1 MPTKPGDDEL
11 LNGLKKYHDRALWRT
26 DLKVRFVKA
35 LLRCLCCLGVG
46 SATAIGAADGANN
59 SVPYEQRPE
68 VSAYID
74 SLVSEHSFDRS
85 ELETLLSKA
94 QRKQSIL
101 DAISRPAERTL
112 EWKDYRKIFMKEDRI
127 AGGVEFWNQNADV
140 LARAAQQF
148 GVAPEYVVAI
158 IGVETRY
165 GKFMGK
171 YRVLDALATLGFDYP
186 PRSKFFRKELTQYLL
201 MTREEGMDPE
211 AQLGS
216 YAGAMGFGQ
225 FISSSFRAY
234 AVDFDGDG
242 VRDILRNKTDAIG
255 SVANYFKRHGWR
267 GDAQVIVP
275 VALQDPAAD
284 ELANK
289 GEALRHTVAGLRT
302 RGVVIPCVEDAA
314 KAALFRM
321 EAEAGTQYWVGLND
335 FYAITRYNHSSMY
348 ALAVHQLAQA
358 IKARRVEAP

>member
-1 MPTKPGDDEL
+1 MR
-11 LNGLKKYHDRALWRT
+11 RAPFFAR
-26 DLKVRFVKA
+26 
-35 LLRCLCCLGVG
+35 VG
-46 SATAIGAADGANN
+46 SILLAGLALFAQAQHAQEGAY
-59 SVPYEQRPE
+59 PQRPE
-68 VSAYID
+68 VQAYID
-74 SLVSEHSFDRS
+74 SLVAEHSFDKAN
-85 ELETLLSKA
+85 LEALLSA
-94 QRKQSIL
+94 AERKQSIL
-101 DAISRPAERTL
+101 DAISKPAERTL
-112 EWKDYRKIFMKEDRI
+112 EWSDYRKIFITDDRI
-127 AGGVEFWNQNADV
+127 SGGVTFWNENSEA
-140 LARAAQQF
+140 LARAQERF
-148 GVAPEYVVAI
+148 GVGAEYIVAI

-186 PRSKFFRKELTQYLL
+186 PRSKFFRRELTEYLL
-201 MTREEGMDPE
+201 MTREEGLDPQ

-275 VALQDPAAD
+275 VALQEPAAA
-284 ELANK
+284 ELANQ
-289 GEALRHTVAGLRT
+289 GEALKHTVGELRDK
-302 RGVVIPCVEDAA
+302 GVVIPCVDASA

-321 EAEAGTQYWVGLND
+321 EAAAGTQYWVGLND

-348 ALAVHQLAQA
+348 ALAVHQLANA
-358 IKARRVEAP
+358 IKARRSQP

>member
-1 MPTKPGDDEL
+1 MLLVQGDVEL
-11 LNGLKKYHDRALWRT
+11 RALIGWYFRKAPRLT
-26 DLKVRFVKA
+26 ALRRFA
-35 LLRCLCCLGVG
+35 LLITVLLTAFAYTTV
-46 SATAIGAADGANN
+46 SNAQAQEPAT
-59 SVPYEQRPE
+59 PYTNREDVQN
-68 VSAYID
+68 YIAE
-74 SLVSEHSFDRS
+74 LVSEHQFNAA
-85 ELETLLSKA
+85 ELEDLFSAA
-94 QRKQSIL
+94 QRKQKII

-112 EWKDYRKIFMKEDRI
+112 EWRDYRKIFMTEDRI
-127 AGGVEFWNQNADV
+127 SGGVQFWEANADA
-140 LARAAQQF
+140 LARAEEKF
-148 GVAPEYVVAI
+148 GVGAEYIVAI

-186 PRSKFFRKELTQYLL
+186 PRSKFFKRELTEYLL
-201 MTREEGMDPE
+201 MTREEGMDPT

-267 GDAQVIVP
+267 ADSQVIVP
-275 VALQDPAAD
+275 VALQNPAAA

-289 GEALRHTVAGLRT
+289 GEALRHTVGSLRAQ
-302 RGVVIPCVEDAA
+302 GVVIPCVADSQ

-321 EAEAGTQYWVGLND
+321 ESAAGTQYWVGLND

-348 ALAVHQLAQA
+348 ALAVHQLSQA
-358 IKARRVEAP
+358 IKAKRLESAITR

>member
-1 MPTKPGDDEL
+1 MNITGSDTSKRPAI
-11 LNGLKKYHDRALWRT
+11 DRAVSTLCSTVRCAVLGLLLSLTSVLVFTPVVNAAESVYT
-26 DLKVRFVKA
+26 DREDVQ
-35 LLRCLCCLGVG
+35 
-46 SATAIGAADGANN
+46 D
-59 SVPYEQRPE
+59 
-68 VSAYID
+68 YIA
-74 SLVSEHSFDRS
+74 SLVDEHGFQAEEVR
-85 ELETLLSKA
+85 LLLA
-94 QRKQSIL
+94 NAERKQSIL
-101 DAISRPAERTL
+101 DAISKPAERTL
-112 EWKDYRKIFMKEDRI
+112 EWKDYRKIFLTSDRI
-127 AGGVEFWNQNADV
+127 ERGVTFWQDNAEV
-140 LARAAQQF
+140 LARAESTYGVGAQ
-148 GVAPEYVVAI
+148 YIVAI

-165 GKFMGK
+165 GKHMGK

-186 PRSKFFRKELTQYLL
+186 PRAKFFRKELTEYLL
-201 MTREEGMDPE
+201 MTREEGMDPR

-267 GDAQVIVP
+267 GDSQVIVP

-284 ELANK
+284 KLANQ
-289 GEALRHTVAGLRT
+289 GEALRHTVGALRAQ
-302 RGVVIPCVEDAA
+302 GVVVPCADNAA

-321 EAEAGTQYWVGLND
+321 EAAAGTQYWVGLND

-348 ALAVHQLAQA
+348 ALAVHQLAEA
-358 IKARRVEAP
+358 IAAARSTSTALTNATENP

>member
-1 MPTKPGDDEL
+1 MSSPQILAIFGSLLLAGLAAVSNADAVSYPQRTEVKTYIQSLVAEHDFDQAEL
-11 LNGLKKYHDRALWRT
+11 EQ
-26 DLKVRFVKA
+26 
-35 LLRCLCCLGVG
+35 LL
-46 SATAIGAADGANN
+46 ATA
-59 SVPYEQRPE
+59 E
-68 VSAYID
+68 
-74 SLVSEHSFDRS
+74 
-85 ELETLLSKA
+85 
-94 QRKQSIL
+94 RKQSIL

-112 EWKDYRKIFMKEDRI
+112 EWKEYRKIFITDDRI
-127 AGGVEFWNQNADV
+127 SGGVSFWNENAEA
-140 LARAAQQF
+140 LAQAQDKF
-148 GVAPEYVVAI
+148 GVGAEYIVAI

-186 PRSKFFRKELTQYLL
+186 PRSKFFRKELTEYLL
-201 MTREEGMDPE
+201 MTREEGLDPQ

-255 SVANYFKRHGWR
+255 SVANYFKRHGWK
-267 GDAQVIVP
+267 GDKQVIVP
-275 VALQDPAAD
+275 VALQEPAAA
-284 ELANK
+284 ELANQ
-289 GEALRHTVAGLRT
+289 GEALKHTVGELRA
-302 RGVVIPCVEDAA
+302 RGVVVPCVDASE

-321 EAEAGTQYWVGLND
+321 EAAAGTQYWVGLND

-348 ALAVHQLAQA
+348 ALAVHQLAGA
-358 IKARRVEAP
+358 IKAQRSQL

>member
-1 MPTKPGDDEL
+1 MRSPQVFALVGSIL
-11 LNGLKKYHDRALWRT
+11 LT
-26 DLKVRFVKA
+26 SMA
-35 LLRCLCCLGVG
+35 LLAQAEQG
-46 SATAIGAADGANN
+46 SY
-59 SVPYEQRPE
+59 PQRAE
-68 VSAYID
+68 VQAYIE
-74 SLVSEHSFDRS
+74 SLVAEHSFDRS
-85 ELETLLSKA
+85 ELETLLA
-94 QRKQSIL
+94 AAERKQSIL

-112 EWKDYRKIFMKEDRI
+112 EWNAYRKIFMTDDRI
-127 AGGVEFWNQNADV
+127 SGGVAFWNENSEV
-140 LARAAQQF
+140 LAQAQERY
-148 GVAPEYVVAI
+148 GVGAEYIVAI

-186 PRSKFFRKELTQYLL
+186 PRSKFFRRELTEYLL
-201 MTREEGMDPE
+201 MTREEGLDPQ

-242 VRDILRNKTDAIG
+242 VRDILRNKSDAIG

-275 VALQDPAAD
+275 VALQEPAAA
-284 ELANK
+284 ELANQ
-289 GEALRHTVAGLRT
+289 GEALTHTVGELRAK
-302 RGVVIPCVEDAA
+302 GVVVPCVDASE

-321 EAEAGTQYWVGLND
+321 EAEVGTQYWVGLND

-348 ALAVHQLAQA
+348 ALAVHQLANA
-358 IKARRVEAP
+358 IKSQRSQL